1 MSHDKMGIIKNK
13 RLYEEIFKIDDNIK
27 LTIDD
32 INYMSELSLELEKY
46 VLENGTESETT
57 IKEIITDTLLKDER
71 HTVLKFLS
79 LDFTEKTTKRAED
92 LVNLFKIKIELSP
105 SEKDFFKSYLI
116 DDTLDDINMTI
127 KGYIK
132 SIDGTKEIYIKNKS
146 AITLTD
152 VIDVI
157 NTELLTIFNKIN
169 FMGDKEDE
177 EISEMIIFSL
187 NQIGEILEDLPFEVC
202 TTQDTRMILTIVA
215 TKLVNI
221 IGYVKDNRKTL
232 FESLNESYK
241 SRELSTDKEKNID
254 RD

>member
-1 MSHDKMGIIKNK
+1 MGIIKNK
-13 RLYEEIFKIDDNIK
+13 KLYQDIFKIDDGIK
-27 LTIDD
+27 LTLDD
-32 INYMSELSLELEKY
+32 INYLSELSLELEKY

-71 HTVLKFLS
+71 DNVMKYLS
-79 LDFTEKTTKRAED
+79 LDFTQKTTQRAAD
-92 LVNLFKIKIELSP
+92 LVKQFQVKIELSP

-116 DDTLDDINMTI
+116 DETLDDINMTI

-146 AITLTD
+146 AITTTD

-157 NTELLTIFNKIN
+157 NAELITIFNKIN
-169 FMGDKEDE
+169 FMSEKQDD
-177 EISEMIIFSL
+177 EISEIVIFSL

-202 TTQDTRMILTIVA
+202 NTQDTRMILTIVA

-221 IGYVKDNRKTL
+221 IGYVKGNRTVL
-232 FESLNESYK
+232 FNSLNESYK
-241 SRELSTDKEKNID
+241 SNELTTDKEKTTD